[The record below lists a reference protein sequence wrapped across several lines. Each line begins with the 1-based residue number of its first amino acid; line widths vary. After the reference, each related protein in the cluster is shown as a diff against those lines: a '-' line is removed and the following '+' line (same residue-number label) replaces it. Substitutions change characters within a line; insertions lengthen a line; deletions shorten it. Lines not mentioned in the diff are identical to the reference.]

1 MSTSMRKAVRIL
13 RDEHRS
19 ISAVLQCLQQLTRL
33 AQDPAIKP
41 DFAVFRATIHY
52 IDAFPERLHHPKE
65 DNFLFARLLR
75 RSDATR
81 PLIEKLMAEHVQG
94 ARLVRE
100 LERAALAFEG
110 TWPRG
115 AEKFAAA
122 VNAYA
127 EFHWSHMRCEEHE
140 LLPLAETALIEE
152 DWEAIGAA
160 FEGNE
165 DPIADLRGQDFDQ
178 LFARIV
184 SIAPAPIG
192 LGESWKRA

>member
-1 MSTSMRKAVRIL
+1 MRKAVRIL

-41 DFAVFRATIHY
+41 DFAVFRAMIYY
-52 IDAFPERLHHPKE
+52 IDNFPERLHHPKE
-65 DNFLFARLLR
+65 DNYLFARLLR
-75 RSDATR
+75 RSDAAR
-81 PLIEKLMAEHVQG
+81 ALVEKLMAEHVEG

-100 LERAALAFEG
+100 LERAVLAFEE

-115 AEKFAAA
+115 AEDLAAA

-127 EFHWSHMRCEEHE
+127 EFHWTHMRCEEQE

-152 DWEAIGAA
+152 DWKAIEAA
-160 FEGNE
+160 FAGNA
-165 DPIADLRGQDFDQ
+165 DPIADLRDQDFDK
-178 LFARIV
+178 LFTRIV

-192 LGESWKRA
+192 LGEAWRRA

>member
-1 MSTSMRKAVRIL
+1 MRKAIRIL

-33 AQDPAIKP
+33 AQDPSIKP
-41 DFAVFRATIHY
+41 DFTAFRAMIYY

-94 ARLVRE
+94 ARLVRA
-100 LERAALAFEG
+100 LERAVLAFEAD
-110 TWPRG
+110 WPRG
-115 AEKFAAA
+115 AAQFAAA

-127 EFHWSHMRCEEHE
+127 EFHWSHMRCEEQE

-152 DWEAIGAA
+152 DWEAIEAA
-160 FEGNE
+160 FAGNA
-165 DPIADLRGQDFDQ
+165 DPIADLRDQDFDK

-184 SIAPAPIG
+184 NIAPAPIG
-192 LGESWKRA
+192 LGEAWKRA